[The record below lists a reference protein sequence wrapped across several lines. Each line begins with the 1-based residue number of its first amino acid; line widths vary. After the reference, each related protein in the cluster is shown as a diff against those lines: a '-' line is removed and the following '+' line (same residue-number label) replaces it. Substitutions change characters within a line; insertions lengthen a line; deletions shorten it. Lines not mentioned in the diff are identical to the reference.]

1 MRQKMREIF
10 AMARC
15 SDWADTPCIRLMH
28 EQIAMVWCQS
38 VMSLWDSK
46 PIRRKLKMKQNAM
59 HGGINV
65 FLYSCWQIFHSLHS
79 RRNVG
84 SWWWDPLLWKL
95 VAGDIL
101 RNTHIQV
108 LCQDNIGGMNVHK
121 RKNVT
126 NLVHLKRKVLWMFC
140 FAQGYRAI
148 SVRIYM
154 LPQRDSIPLERERA
168 VHNGQEERWSGH
180 AIMLSSHHITGSHT
194 IKPCTVWCPMWQCA
208 RIISIAKH

>member
-1 MRQKMREIF
+1 MNMMFWWQYWTFDSVLVEWQEKWHLWEVVVIILGTLSHLSDINWICMMRQKMREIF

-65 FLYSCWQIFHSLHS
+65 FLYSCWQIFHSLHP

-101 RNTHIQV
+101 RNI
-108 LCQDNIGGMNVHK
+108 
-121 RKNVT
+121 
-126 NLVHLKRKVLWMFC
+126 
-140 FAQGYRAI
+140 
-148 SVRIYM
+148 
-154 LPQRDSIPLERERA
+154 
-168 VHNGQEERWSGH
+168 HN
-180 AIMLSSHHITGSHT
+180 
-194 IKPCTVWCPMWQCA
+194 
-208 RIISIAKH
+208 